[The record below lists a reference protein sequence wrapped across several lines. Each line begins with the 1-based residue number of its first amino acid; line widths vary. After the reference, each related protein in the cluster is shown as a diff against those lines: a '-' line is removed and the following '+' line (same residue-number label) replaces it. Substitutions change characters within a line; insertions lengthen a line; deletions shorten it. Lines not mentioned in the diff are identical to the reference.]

1 MEGNLLI
8 QPMQNVDLKNAK
20 NTLMLMPQRCS
31 GCGRCVEVCPHGVF
45 VIEGRKAHMVNADGC
60 MECGACQV
68 NCVSRAIKVES
79 GVGCASALIRSALT
93 GKEPNCGGPDGCC

>member
-1 MEGNLLI
+1 MEGELLI
-8 QPMQNVDLKNAK
+8 QPMQNVELRKAK
-20 NTLMLMPQRCS
+20 NTLMLMPHRCT

-45 VIEGRKAHMVNADGC
+45 AIEGRKARLVNADGC

-68 NCVSRAIKVES
+68 NCVSGAIKVES
-79 GVGCASALIRSALT
+79 GVGCASALIRAALT